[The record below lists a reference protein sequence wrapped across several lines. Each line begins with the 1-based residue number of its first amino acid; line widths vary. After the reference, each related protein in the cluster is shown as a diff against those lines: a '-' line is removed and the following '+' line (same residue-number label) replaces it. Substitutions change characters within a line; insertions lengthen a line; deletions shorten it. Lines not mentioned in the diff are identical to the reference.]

1 MKTLY
6 LDCGMGAA
14 GDMMAAALLE
24 LLPGDRQEEMLKK
37 LNSLKLEGVEVS
49 AEKVKKCG
57 ITGSHF
63 DVRID
68 GETEES
74 VDAGHS
80 HGDHGHHDHGHKGHS
95 HSHEEQE
102 QHHHHMHMSDIERE
116 IYSLEVSDRVKKDVI
131 SVYRI
136 IAEAE
141 SHVHG
146 EDVAEIHFHE
156 VGRKDAIMDITAV
169 CLLMEAISPD
179 RTVSSAVHTG
189 SGKVRC
195 AHGILPVPAPATA
208 FILRGIPAYS
218 TEIEGELCTP
228 TGAALLKYFVDDFGP
243 MPAMAAENIGYG
255 MGYKDFPVANCLR
268 ATLGESF
275 DTEQKIGGELTDR
288 VIGLSCNLD
297 DMTAEEIGFAMERL
311 LEMGAKEVYTVPVL
325 MKKSRPGTLLEVL
338 CSEQDKDA
346 MVRAI
351 FRHTTTIGIRET
363 CYDRYILKRTEERKE
378 TPFGTLRCKTSEGY
392 GVTRTKPEYDDIAG
406 FARDNGCSIREI
418 RDKI

>member
-1 MKTLY
+1 
-6 LDCGMGAA
+6 
-14 GDMMAAALLE
+14 
-24 LLPGDRQEEMLKK
+24 
-37 LNSLKLEGVEVS
+37 
-49 AEKVKKCG
+49 
-57 ITGSHF
+57 
-63 DVRID
+63 
-68 GETEES
+68 
-74 VDAGHS
+74 
-80 HGDHGHHDHGHKGHS
+80 
-95 HSHEEQE
+95 
-102 QHHHHMHMSDIERE
+102 
-116 IYSLEVSDRVKKDVI
+116 
-131 SVYRI
+131 
-136 IAEAE
+136 
-141 SHVHG
+141 
-146 EDVAEIHFHE
+146 
-156 VGRKDAIMDITAV
+156 MDITAV

-275 DTEQKIGGELTDR
+275 DIEQKTGGELTDR

-311 LEMGAKEVYTVPVL
+311 LEMGAKEVYTLPVL

>member
-24 LLPGDRQEEMLKK
+24 LLPEDRQEEMLKK
-37 LNSLKLEGVEVS
+37 LNSLKLEGVEVGR
-49 AEKVKKCG
+49 EKVKKCG

-63 DVRID
+63 DVRIN
-68 GETEES
+68 GEAEES
-74 VDAGHS
+74 VDVGHGSHDHFNDGHS
-80 HGDHGHHDHGHKGHS
+80 HDD
-95 HSHEEQE
+95 HSHEGHEH
-102 QHHHHMHMSDIERE
+102 HHHHMHMSDIERE
-116 IYSLEVSDRVKKDVI
+116 ISALEVSDRVRSDVI

-146 EDVAEIHFHE
+146 EDVTEIHFHE

-169 CLLMEAISPD
+169 CLLIEAISPD
-179 RTVSSAVHTG
+179 RIVSSAVHTG

-208 FILRGIPAYS
+208 FILRGIPSYS
-218 TEIEGELCTP
+218 ADIEGELCTP

-243 MPAMAAENIGYG
+243 MPAMAAESIGYG

-268 ATLGESF
+268 AMLGESF
-275 DTEQKIGGELTDR
+275 DTAQKTGGDLTDR

-297 DMTAEEIGFAMERL
+297 DMTAEEIGFALERL

-338 CSEQDKDA
+338 CSEKDRETI
-346 MVRAI
+346 VRGI
-351 FRHTTTIGIRET
+351 FEHTTTIGVREAA
-363 CYDRYILKRTEERKE
+363 YDRYILKRSEETKE
-378 TPFGTLRCKTSEGY
+378 TPFGTLRYKRSEGY
-392 GVTRTKPEYDDIAG
+392 GVTRVKPEYDDIAG